1 MHGAQAVMP
10 GVACL
15 YRCVGG
21 FVIPDLTNTDNF
33 GVTSYSR
40 TQSGSKT
47 DHITPD
53 FCLMR
58 WEQIVFISQDI
69 FHRVFICHDFGVG
82 EIVHNVTVQ
91 C

>member
-1 MHGAQAVMP
+1 MHGAQAVMS

-33 GVTSYSR
+33 GITSYSR

-58 WEQIVFISQDI
+58 WEQIVFISRI
-69 FHRVFICHDFGVG
+69 SPPGLHMSRFWRRGNCP
-82 EIVHNVTVQ
+82 
-91 C
+91 

>member
-33 GVTSYSR
+33 GITSYSR

-58 WEQIVFISQDI
+58 WEQIVFHFPGYIPPGLHMSR
-69 FHRVFICHDFGVG
+69 FWRRGNCP
-82 EIVHNVTVQ
+82 
-91 C
+91 

>member
-33 GVTSYSR
+33 GITSYSR

-58 WEQIVFISQDI
+58 WEQIVFISRI
-69 FHRVFICHDFGVG
+69 YSTGSSY
-82 EIVHNVTVQ
+82 VTILASGKLSIM
-91 C
+91 

>member
-33 GVTSYSR
+33 GITSYS
-40 TQSGSKT
+40 SK
-47 DHITPD
+47 
-53 FCLMR
+53 R
-58 WEQIVFISQDI
+58 QRS
-69 FHRVFICHDFGVG
+69 
-82 EIVHNVTVQ
+82 TVLTLIYW
-91 C
+91 

>member
-33 GVTSYSR
+33 DYV
-40 TQSGSKT
+40 
-47 DHITPD
+47 
-53 FCLMR
+53 
-58 WEQIVFISQDI
+58 
-69 FHRVFICHDFGVG
+69 
-82 EIVHNVTVQ
+82 VQ
-91 C
+91 QNAVRQQN

>member
-1 MHGAQAVMP
+1 MHGAQAVMS

-33 GVTSYSR
+33 GITSYSR

-58 WEQIVFISQDI
+58 WEQIVFISGYI
-69 FHRVFICHDFGVG
+69 PPGLHMSRFWRRGNCP
-82 EIVHNVTVQ
+82 
-91 C
+91 

>member
-21 FVIPDLTNTDNF
+21 FVIPDLTNTDNV
-33 GVTSYSR
+33 GITSYSR
-40 TQSGSKT
+40 TQSATKT
-47 DHITPD
+47 YPIKPD

-58 WEQIVFISQDI
+58 VEQTLFISQDN
-69 FHRVFICHDFGVG
+69 FQRASLCPAFVLG
-82 EIVHNVTVQ
+82 
-91 C
+91 